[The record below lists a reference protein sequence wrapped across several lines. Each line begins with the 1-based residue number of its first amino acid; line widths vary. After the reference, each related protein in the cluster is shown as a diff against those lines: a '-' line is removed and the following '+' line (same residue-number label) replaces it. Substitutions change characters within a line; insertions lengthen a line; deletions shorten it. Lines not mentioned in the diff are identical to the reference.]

1 MFFGDLGGKTPQG
14 VKMFLKNVKSFF
26 KKLNDR
32 HNSKLREIIAF
43 DDKRRRAVFCI
54 VGVALSVISL
64 AMSIINIFTDER
76 ILMVV
81 TLSFSILSL
90 INVFLVIFFKK
101 IEKPVCMAF
110 MLEDIALLAFFI
122 VSGIPNGFSALWV
135 CLIPSFA
142 MFVFG
147 LKIGCGFSAAA
158 FLMLVF
164 FFWIPYGQSL
174 LQYSYTSEFM
184 LRFPVLYL
192 AVFFVAV
199 LMEIMRG
206 ETQKQLE
213 ESKRQYRFLYRHDA
227 LTGLYNRY
235 GISEYMNVG
244 MTEND
249 KASVI
254 IVDIDDFKSINDSYG
269 HGFGDEVLKGV
280 AQRISELMCDECHC
294 CRWGGEEFLLV
305 MRCKHDAVE
314 TAENIRREIAALEF
328 TYGEEAVNVT
338 VSVGVG
344 MVNSDKKVGI
354 HELIDVADK
363 ALYRSK
369 GTGKNS
375 ISVNYV

>member
-1 MFFGDLGGKTPQG
+1 
-14 VKMFLKNVKSFF
+14 MFLKNVKSFL
-26 KKLNDR
+26 KKLNER
-32 HNSKLREIIAF
+32 HSGKFKEIIVV

-54 VGVALSVISL
+54 LVSALSVISL

-81 TLSFSILSL
+81 TFAFSIISL
-90 INVFLVIFFKK
+90 LNVLFVVFFKK
-101 IEKPVCMAF
+101 IEKPICIAF
-110 MLEDIALLAFFI
+110 MLEDVALLTFFI
-122 VSGIPNGFSALWV
+122 VSGIPNGFSAIWV
-135 CLIPSFA
+135 CLIPNFA
-142 MFVFG
+142 MFLFG
-147 LKIGCGFSAAA
+147 FKIGCGFSVAT
-158 FLMLVF
+158 FLILVF
-164 FFWIPYGQSL
+164 FFWIPFGQSL

-199 LMEIMRG
+199 LMEKMRG

-227 LTGLYNRY
+227 LTGLFNRY

-280 AQRISELMCDECHC
+280 AQKISELMCDECHC
-294 CRWGGEEFLLV
+294 CRWGGEEFLLI

-328 TYGEEAVNVT
+328 TCGEEVVNVT

-344 MVNSDKKVGI
+344 IVNSDKKVGI

>member
-1 MFFGDLGGKTPQG
+1 MRNNLRGL
-14 VKMFLKNVKSFF
+14 KMFLKKVKSFF
-26 KKLNDR
+26 KKLNDN
-32 HNSKLREIIAF
+32 HNRKLKEIIVF

-64 AMSIINIFTDER
+64 AMSIINIFTGEKV
-76 ILMVV
+76 LMVV
-81 TLSFSILSL
+81 TFAFSIISL
-90 INVFLVIFFKK
+90 INVLLVIFFKK
-101 IEKPVCMAF
+101 IEKPVCIAF
-110 MLEDIALLAFFI
+110 MLEDMALLAFFI

-164 FFWIPYGQSL
+164 FYWIPFGKSL

-192 AVFFVAV
+192 AVLFVSI
-199 LMEIMRG
+199 LMEIMRS

-213 ESKRQYRFLYRHDA
+213 ESKGQYRYLYRHDA

-235 GISEYMNVG
+235 GISEYMDVQ

-249 KASVI
+249 KASI
-254 IVDIDDFKSINDSYG
+254 IIIDIDDFKSINDGYG
-269 HGFGDEVLKGV
+269 HEFGDEVLKRI
-280 AQRISELMCDECHC
+280 AQRIPELMCNECHC
-294 CRWGGEEFLLV
+294 CRWGGEEFLLI

-314 TAENIRREIAALEF
+314 TAENIRREIEALEF
-328 TYGEEAVNVT
+328 TYGEEIVNVT

-344 MVNSDKKVGI
+344 VVNSDKKVGI

-369 GTGKNS
+369 GAGKNS